1 MIDRYEEWTEEM
13 VADRLEDAARTMRRL
28 PPVKVQG
35 YVSAWPA
42 IFYTEMEKLQM
53 DKKPRKWPA
62 MPEQVTRME
71 EACDWLL
78 LLENIDDRKL
88 LWLRAERVPWKPI
101 CWKMGISRATA
112 NRRWKNGIRIIMHK
126 LNETLMCPNS
136 PK

>member
-1 MIDRYEEWTEEM
+1 MINKNEEWTEEM

-28 PPVKVQG
+28 PPVKAQG

-78 LLENIDDRKL
+78 LLEDIDDRRL

-112 NRRWKNGIRIIMHK
+112 NRRWKNGICTIMQK
-126 LNETLMCPNS
+126 LNETRMCPNS

>member
-28 PPVKVQG
+28 PPVKAQG

-71 EACDWLL
+71 ETCDWLL
-78 LLENIDDRKL
+78 LLEDIDDRRL

-112 NRRWKNGIRIIMHK
+112 NRRWKNGIRTIMQK
-126 LNETLMCPNS
+126 LNETRMCPNS

>member
-1 MIDRYEEWTEEM
+1 MIDRYEEWTEEI

-112 NRRWKNGIRIIMHK
+112 NRRWKNGIRTIMQK
-126 LNETLMCPNS
+126 LNETSMYPNS